1 MMNDSEATV
10 APALDQPG
18 PRDWTD
24 DQGTALKLWIALA
37 RCYATYSKAL
47 ASKVQ
52 NYGLTMPQFG
62 TLEALYH
69 LGPLSLGELA
79 EKLLVT
85 GGNVTYVMDRL
96 EDQGLVYRYRCPD
109 DRRVIQAKL
118 TEEGR
123 ALVVDVFP
131 GHVDFVEHLSRHLT
145 AEEQETAQGLL
156 KRLGIGI
163 AENDI

>member
-1 MMNDSEATV
+1 MTDSEMTI
-10 APALDQPG
+10 APELEEPG
-18 PRDWTD
+18 PRDWTS
-24 DQGTALKLWIALA
+24 DQDTALRLWIALA
-37 RCYATYSKAL
+37 RCYATYSKAV

-52 NYGLTMPQFG
+52 DYGLTTPQFG

-79 EKLLVT
+79 DKLLVT

-96 EDQGLVYRYRCPD
+96 EDQGLVYRYRRPD

-118 TEEGR
+118 TESGR
-123 ALVVDVFP
+123 ALLVDVVP
-131 GHVDFVEHLSRHLT
+131 GHVDFVEHLSRHLS

-163 AENDI
+163 AENDL